1 MGRGRL
7 CGGDDLLVGCVQPS
21 VADVLH
27 DRAGEQVGVLEHHGD
42 VLAQGIAPDAAYVHA
57 VDGDAAGFDVVEAVQ
72 QVRDGG
78 LARAGGADE
87 GDLLARARV
96 ERDVLQNGLF
106 RHVAEAHIIQH
117 HVTLDHRIHGVLR
130 IGFLGILVH
139 DLEHALRARQGG
151 EHGAHLLGQ
160 LVDGARELAG
170 VVDEDGQTAHVKPAQ
185 HAQHAADARRQGV
198 ADLGDVAHHRAHDAA
213 EEQGL
218 RLLFAQVV
226 VQAAELLLAHA
237 LVVEHLHDLLS
248 GHGLLDVAVDRA
260 QRRLLGG
267 VEPAT
272 ALHDEHAAL
281 EEQRQEHHG
290 DQRQPD
296 VGVDHHHQRAQQRGC
311 AGDHRNHR
319 VVQHG
324 ADVVH
329 VVGEAAHDFAVV
341 VGVEVAHGQL
351 LQLLKQVVADA
362 LHGALGHAHHQPV
375 LQKGRQHRHQVGAQQ
390 HDQHRQKGAD
400 TLRRRYAHVGDLI
413 EDRAQQIA
421 AHHGRRGAQQ
431 QAQGNHDQ
439 PRPEFSDVGEDA
451 ADGLARVLGLAH
463 RGGCARAMMPLGHRP
478 ALLRLRCS
486 AAVVALL
493 QSFKRASR
501 HQTPSL
507 PSTGA
512 AASAITDSWPDS
524 WDS

>member
-1 MGRGRL
+1 M
-7 CGGDDLLVGCVQPS
+7 P
-21 VADVLH
+21 
-27 DRAGEQVGVLEHHGD
+27 EH
-42 VLAQGIAPDAAYVHA
+42 
-57 VDGDAAGFDVVEAVQ
+57 
-72 QVRDGG
+72 
-78 LARAGGADE
+78 
-87 GDLLARARV
+87 
-96 ERDVLQNGLF
+96 GLF
-106 RHVAEAHIIQH
+106 RHVAEGHVVQH
-117 HVTLDHRIHGVLR
+117 HVALDHRIHGVLG
-130 IGFLGILVH
+130 IGCLGAFVH
-139 DLEHALRARQGG
+139 DLEHALGARQGG

-160 LVDGARELAG
+160 LVDGARKLAG

-267 VEPAT
+267 VEAAA

-281 EEQRQEHHG
+281 EEQRNEHHG

-296 VGVDHHHQRAQQRGC
+296 VGVDHHHQRAHQRGRT
-311 AGDHRNHR
+311 GDHRNHR
-319 VVQHG
+319 IVQHL

-351 LQLLKQVVADA
+351 LQLGEQIPANA

-375 LQKGRQHRHQVGAQQ
+375 LQKGRQHAHDVGAQQ
-390 HDQHRQKGAD
+390 HDQHRQQGAD
-400 TLRRRYAHVGDLI
+400 ALRRRNIQVGHLV

-421 AHHGRRGAQQ
+421 CDHRRRRAQKQAQQ
-431 QAQGNHDQ
+431 HDDQ
-439 PRPEFSDVGEDA
+439 PRPVPSDVGEDA
-451 ADGLARVLGLAH
+451 ADGLACILRLAH
-463 RGGCARAMMPLGHRP
+463 RHTLARAMMPLRHGVLGPLARGGAGIVP
-478 ALLRLRCS
+478 
-486 AAVVALL
+486 LL

-501 HQTPSL
+501 HQSPSL

-512 AASAITDSWPDS
+512 AASANTDSRPDS